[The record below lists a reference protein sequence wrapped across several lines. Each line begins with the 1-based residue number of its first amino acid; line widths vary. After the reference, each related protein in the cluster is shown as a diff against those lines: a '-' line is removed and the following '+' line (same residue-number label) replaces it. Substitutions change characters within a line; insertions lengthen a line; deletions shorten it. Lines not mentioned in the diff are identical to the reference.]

1 MKREKVYRAFIEPDP
16 MVPAWQP
23 GHFQAAPL
31 WQPVGRSGLTVLS
44 NVRCRQLR
52 CVAAL
57 GRELPVEAPSGS
69 CLIADTGNTSGVSLR
84 VVPTIRVALRRFDHV
99 ERWTEVLKRAFA
111 DPIRSHAARAI
122 SSQISSG
129 AKRNANQVALLI

>member
-1 MKREKVYRAFIEPDP
+1 MPNTVRLHRVLAMKREKVYRAFIEPDP
-16 MVPAWQP
+16 MVPTWQP

-57 GRELPVEAPSGS
+57 GRKCEFATKPVNCRSEQEPDLSSGCFGRTWGSAAVGQLQPCDEA
-69 CLIADTGNTSGVSLR
+69 ADSSHSIVLSLR
-84 VVPTIRVALRRFDHV
+84 SG
-99 ERWTEVLKRAFA
+99 
-111 DPIRSHAARAI
+111 RSR
-122 SSQISSG
+122 
-129 AKRNANQVALLI
+129 

>member
-1 MKREKVYRAFIEPDP
+1 MPNTVRLHRVLAMKREKVYRAFIEPDP
-16 MVPAWQP
+16 MVPTWQP

-57 GRELPVEAPSGS
+57 GRSAKFATV
-69 CLIADTGNTSGVSLR
+69 
-84 VVPTIRVALRRFDHV
+84 RF
-99 ERWTEVLKRAFA
+99 FG
-111 DPIRSHAARAI
+111 
-122 SSQISSG
+122 QISSAVMFYSFQIYAENSQHNKRSVASG
-129 AKRNANQVALLI
+129 GSCKGYFVGLRLLPVIQMAK

>member
-1 MKREKVYRAFIEPDP
+1 MPNTVRLHRVLAMKREKVYRAFIEPDP
-16 MVPAWQP
+16 MVPTWQP

-57 GRELPVEAPSGS
+57 GRSP
-69 CLIADTGNTSGVSLR
+69 
-84 VVPTIRVALRRFDHV
+84 AL
-99 ERWTEVLKRAFA
+99 T
-111 DPIRSHAARAI
+111 
-122 SSQISSG
+122 
-129 AKRNANQVALLI
+129 

>member
-1 MKREKVYRAFIEPDP
+1 MPNTVRLHRVLAMKREKVYRAFIEPDP
-16 MVPAWQP
+16 MVPTWQP

-57 GRELPVEAPSGS
+57 GRMAPFGYAVLPPNLTFVPRYERSPKIDQFAVGVINAAGPGRLLSAPRRPRIS
-69 CLIADTGNTSGVSLR
+69 
-84 VVPTIRVALRRFDHV
+84 VPRT
-99 ERWTEVLKRAFA
+99 
-111 DPIRSHAARAI
+111 
-122 SSQISSG
+122 
-129 AKRNANQVALLI
+129 

>member
-1 MKREKVYRAFIEPDP
+1 MPNTVRLHRVLAMKREKVYRAFIEPDA
-16 MVPAWQP
+16 MVPTWQP

-69 CLIADTGNTSGVSLR
+69 CLIADTGNTSGVRLR
-84 VVPTIRVALRRFDHV
+84 VGETATLGWGRP
-99 ERWTEVLKRAFA
+99 W
-111 DPIRSHAARAI
+111 
-122 SSQISSG
+122 
-129 AKRNANQVALLI
+129 

>member
-1 MKREKVYRAFIEPDP
+1 MPNTVRLHRVLAMKREKVYRAFIEPDP
-16 MVPAWQP
+16 MVPTWQP

-57 GRELPVEAPSGS
+57 GRSETVERQLKRFQLEAEISASG
-69 CLIADTGNTSGVSLR
+69 
-84 VVPTIRVALRRFDHV
+84 RRFCAWLD
-99 ERWTEVLKRAFA
+99 RADA
-111 DPIRSHAARAI
+111 
-122 SSQISSG
+122 G
-129 AKRNANQVALLI
+129 A

>member
-1 MKREKVYRAFIEPDP
+1 MKREKVYRAFIEPDA
-16 MVPAWQP
+16 MVPTWQP

-57 GRELPVEAPSGS
+57 GRKRSPMLQTTFY
-69 CLIADTGNTSGVSLR
+69 IADEPMRHG
-84 VVPTIRVALRRFDHV
+84 DHC
-99 ERWTEVLKRAFA
+99 
-111 DPIRSHAARAI
+111 P
-122 SSQISSG
+122 
-129 AKRNANQVALLI
+129 

>member
-1 MKREKVYRAFIEPDP
+1 MPNTVRLHRVLVMKREKVYRAFIEPDA
-16 MVPAWQP
+16 MVPTWQP

-57 GRELPVEAPSGS
+57 GRTLPFV
-69 CLIADTGNTSGVSLR
+69 R
-84 VVPTIRVALRRFDHV
+84 QALH
-99 ERWTEVLKRAFA
+99 
-111 DPIRSHAARAI
+111 DP
-122 SSQISSG
+122 Q
-129 AKRNANQVALLI
+129 QLVALLKSSVQRSYRRWRRLVR